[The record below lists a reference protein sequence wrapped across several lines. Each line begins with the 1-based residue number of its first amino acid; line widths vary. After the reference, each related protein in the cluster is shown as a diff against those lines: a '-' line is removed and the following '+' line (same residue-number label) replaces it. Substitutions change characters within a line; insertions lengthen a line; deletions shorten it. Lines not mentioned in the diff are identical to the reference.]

1 VTVFTSR
8 SRATT
13 RIGVGAG
20 FSGDRLDPAQALVQ
34 RGVLDYLVFECLAE
48 RTIALAQLA
57 LLEGTGSGY
66 DPLLLERMRAVL
78 PTARQRGTVLVTN
91 AGAAAPVA
99 AAMAVRD
106 LGLSLGQDGIRVAAV
121 TGDDVLAELD
131 LRATRLSTGP
141 GTLWDIRDR
150 IVSANAYLGADGIVE
165 ALREEVDVVVTGRT
179 SDAALF
185 LGPLTH
191 ALGWKIE
198 DLPRVA
204 GGTLVGHLLECAGQ
218 LTGGYFADGGRK
230 TVPGLARLGFPF
242 ADVASDGSAV
252 LRKLPGTGG
261 RLDRQTCLEQLL
273 YEVHDPAAYL
283 TPDVE
288 LDVRDV
294 VLHESGP
301 DEVTVSGAVGRPP
314 PATLKVLVAVRD
326 GEIGQG
332 EISYAG
338 SGCLAR
344 ARLAAAVVADRW
356 VEVHRRDRS
365 ELRTDLLGY
374 NGCRPWL
381 SDGPEEPAEV
391 RLRISVRTL
400 TEGVA
405 RLLVREVEALYT
417 NGPAGGGG
425 VTGSV
430 RRSLGIVPTEI
441 ARDVAEPRVQVLS
454 S

>member
-1 VTVFTSR
+1 VER
-8 SRATT
+8 
-13 RIGVGAG
+13 
-20 FSGDRLDPAQALVQ
+20 GD
-34 RGVLDYLVFECLAE
+34 LDYLVFECLAE

-57 LLEGTGSGY
+57 LLDGTGSGY
-66 DPLLLERMRAVL
+66 DPLLLERMRGVL
-78 PTARQRGTVLVTN
+78 PTARQRRTVLVTN

-99 AAMAVRD
+99 AAQAVRD
-106 LGLSLGQDGIRVAAV
+106 LGASLGQDSIRVAAL

-131 LRATRLSTGP
+131 LRATPLGAEP

-150 IVSANAYLGADGIVE
+150 IVSANAYLGAEGIIE
-165 ALREEVDVVVTGRT
+165 ALAEDVDVVITGRT

-185 LGPLTH
+185 LGPLMH
-191 ALGWKIE
+191 ALNWRIE
-198 DLPRVA
+198 ELPQIA

-230 TVPGLARLGFPF
+230 AVPGLARLGFPF
-242 ADVASDGSAV
+242 AEVAADGSAV

-288 LDVRDV
+288 LDVRGV
-294 VLHESGP
+294 VLDESGP

-314 PATLKVLVAVRD
+314 PDTLKVLVAVRD

-338 SGCLAR
+338 RGCLAR
-344 ARLAAAVVADRW
+344 ARLAAAIVADRW
-356 VEVHRRDRS
+356 VEVHGRDRS
-365 ELRTDLLGY
+365 ELRTDLIGY

-381 SDGPEEPAEV
+381 SDAPEEPPEV
-391 RLRISVRTL
+391 RLRLSVRSL
-400 TEGVA
+400 ADGVA
-405 RLLVREVEALYT
+405 RLLAREVEALYT

-430 RRSLGIVPTEI
+430 RRSLGLVPTQI
-441 ARDVAEPRVQVLS
+441 SRVLVEPRVQVLS